1 MERLLDN
8 GFQPKHVD
16 RKALYVNFEERIKYL
31 HDFLEFG
38 IADVEAL
45 VTGAKYVKA
54 LIPTVVTLVYEKL
67 LQRDITSRAFHTR
80 STAKEKPE
88 DEDWLT
94 EDTPQIQRRKVFL
107 RWYLNRLCQDPT
119 KMEFWRYIGKVGM
132 MHSGQLRMDPL
143 SVEYIH
149 IGACIGYIQDIMIE
163 AIMSHQ
169 QLSLRRKIALL
180 RALTKVLWIQ
190 NDMFARWHVK
200 DGDEFADEISLMSMD
215 DQEGQDKEKRMFG
228 SNDSSVSQEEDKSSL
243 RSANSTLHSSK
254 SRTDPTGVCPF
265 ANLGKASS
273 TQTKIWAN

>member
-1 MERLLDN
+1 
-8 GFQPKHVD
+8 
-16 RKALYVNFEERIKYL
+16 
-31 HDFLEFG
+31 
-38 IADVEAL
+38 
-45 VTGAKYVKA
+45 
-54 LIPTVVTLVYEKL
+54 
-67 LQRDITSRAFHTR
+67 
-80 STAKEKPE
+80 
-88 DEDWLT
+88 
-94 EDTPQIQRRKVFL
+94 
-107 RWYLNRLCQDPT
+107 
-119 KMEFWRYIGKVGM
+119 

>member
-1 MERLLDN
+1 MERLLDE

-31 HDFLEFG
+31 HEFLEFG

-54 LIPTVVTLVYEKL
+54 LIPRVVTLVYEKL

-80 STAKEKPE
+80 STAKGKPE

-94 EDTPQIQRRKVFL
+94 EDTPQIQRRKMFL

-119 KMEFWRYIGKVGM
+119 KMDFWRYIGKVGM

-149 IGACIGYIQDIMIE
+149 IGACIGYIQDVMIE
-163 AIMSHQ
+163 AIMSLP

-200 DGDEFADEISLMSMD
+200 DGDEFADEISLMSMED
-215 DQEGQDKEKRMFG
+215 GEKRMFG
-228 SNDSSVSQEEDKSSL
+228 SSDASVSQDDDKSSL
-243 RSANSTLHSSK
+243 RSTNSTLHSSK
-254 SRTDPTGVCPF
+254 SRADPSGVCPF

-273 TQTKIWAN
+273 TETKIWAN